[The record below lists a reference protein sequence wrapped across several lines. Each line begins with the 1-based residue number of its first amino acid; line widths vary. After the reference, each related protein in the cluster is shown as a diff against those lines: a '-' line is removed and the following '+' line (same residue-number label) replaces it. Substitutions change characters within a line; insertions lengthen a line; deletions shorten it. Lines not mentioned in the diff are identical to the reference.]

1 MGNSNFIN
9 RMNTEHTIRGE
20 KSWMKRHGKRCQ
32 LLEVVLFFFLMR
44 VFFFFLGLHVGLRA
58 RTAMK
63 EYQGDQAGHGK
74 ELGSGQSYG

>member
-1 MGNSNFIN
+1 MSVA
-9 RMNTEHTIRGE
+9 RGG
-20 KSWMKRHGKRCQ
+20 SF
-32 LLEVVLFFFLMR
+32 FFFLMR
-44 VFFFFLGLHVGLRA
+44 VFFFFFLGLHVGLRA